1 MMYTLPSKSE
11 FNSMMDKLLNK
22 INNCNAPEDEALFI
36 EDENPFEDLSD
47 ETARSEKLTSE
58 AEIEIAQLKQQL
70 AAANA
75 EIAYQKTII
84 KKKDED
90 IAEHK
95 RVLNEAVDNQENAE
109 EECAAYKQKYE
120 ELERRLSEA
129 QAHDSSNTTI
139 SVEEIISEAHV
150 LDSASRRNLISSLKR
165 LLAKRSGDI
174 TALLDAELDTIDSEI
189 LDAADVQDK
198 YGRTMKVVIKCL
210 YEMMRKMGTDMST
223 DNTVL
228 SKVLSYLG
236 GYDAEMIRQ
245 YLSSQRIP
253 NKSKKELEKA
263 NALFKSI
270 NADISID

>member
-1 MMYTLPSKSE
+1 
-11 FNSMMDKLLNK
+11 MDKLLNK